1 MQQSR
6 LDDSSDFQMD
16 LYWILTGFWYHILF
30 YIQILP
36 HANLESRVWMTY
48 APHARMSMRMRLVY
62 ALTRMRMISLRDLLT
77 SKF

>member
-6 LDDSSDFQMD
+6 LDNSSDFQMD

-36 HANLESRVWMTY
+36 HTILES
-48 APHARMSMRMRLVY
+48 HECSRMSGEWTPIRIR
-62 ALTRMRMISLRDLLT
+62 AAPTNARMRMVSLSPIRPMRVE
-77 SKF
+77 